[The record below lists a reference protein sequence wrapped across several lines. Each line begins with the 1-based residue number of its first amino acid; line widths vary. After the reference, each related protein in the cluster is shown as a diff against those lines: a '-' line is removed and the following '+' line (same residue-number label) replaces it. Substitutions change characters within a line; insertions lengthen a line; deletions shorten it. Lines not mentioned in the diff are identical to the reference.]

1 MVTAGIYLMARMS
14 GVIELDAAVPA
25 IILWTALATAAVAGF
40 TALAQNDIKKVLA
53 YSTVSQ
59 LGFMFL
65 AVGVGQYGVALFHVV
80 THAFFKACLFLSAG
94 SVIHGCHHE
103 QDMRRMGG
111 LAGKMP
117 LTCLAYGAATL
128 AIAGIFPFAGYFSK
142 HAILEA
148 LHGASNPYLQPY
160 LPFISKAALVIAIT
174 TAFYMTRSFALTFLG
189 RYRGHAHPHEA
200 PLVMTAPV
208 LVLAVLSVVGGYLLE
223 PRLLG
228 FLATAIPGEVHHHAG
243 GGLFEYLKGSLAG
256 AVGISAAL
264 ALFILYPET
273 KDVMRSVLKPL
284 EVLCERKF
292 FVDELY
298 DAVVVRP
305 LAALSRALNKGIEE
319 NVVLGGGA
327 AVGVISR
334 AVGEVVC
341 RLTSG
346 QVATYALFMLVAI
359 ATLIGLFV

>member
-1 MVTAGIYLMARMS
+1 
-14 GVIELDAAVPA
+14 
-25 IILWTALATAAVAGF
+25 
-40 TALAQNDIKKVLA
+40 
-53 YSTVSQ
+53 
-59 LGFMFL
+59 
-65 AVGVGQYGVALFHVV
+65 
-80 THAFFKACLFLSAG
+80 
-94 SVIHGCHHE
+94 
-103 QDMRRMGG
+103 
-111 LAGKMP
+111 
-117 LTCLAYGAATL
+117 
-128 AIAGIFPFAGYFSK
+128 
-142 HAILEA
+142 
-148 LHGASNPYLQPY
+148 
-160 LPFISKAALVIAIT
+160 
-174 TAFYMTRSFALTFLG
+174 
-189 RYRGHAHPHEA
+189 
-200 PLVMTAPV
+200 
-208 LVLAVLSVVGGYLLE
+208 
-223 PRLLG
+223 LG